1 MSGARLLL
9 TSESWSFGFT
19 CLRLR
24 YDYVIG
30 HNVGRR
36 PHSKS
41 SAYGWNA
48 RTAAHTPQKYPVT
61 NQCTV
66 TQTLRILLDSM
77 TMIMMPLMG
86 DKRDENVD

>member
-24 YDYVIG
+24 YVIR
-30 HNVGRR
+30 HNVARR

-48 RTAAHTPQKYPVT
+48 RIAAYTPQKYPVT

-66 TQTLRILLDSM
+66 TQTHDHDAIDGR
-77 TMIMMPLMG
+77 
-86 DKRDENVD
+86 